1 MPRLQ
6 FNGKLRIRQYIISD
20 PSTVFY
26 IEYYSS
32 LKKTSSADWQQQMRN
47 TPTQFCTSDHRS
59 DRLTSTTDYIR
70 SLPLIPDY
78 NPYYIDPDYGIDPY
92 WDAQIYNQHE
102 LQFYA
107 NFNKPQT
114 EIEPDCP
121 MTDRALN
128 HTLTIALVDP
138 WQANTNSCVLPTQ
151 EEPDTKF
158 NSFGPQVSLTSAVEA
173 RFVNTLVTRNGE
185 PDYVPLTTNL
195 GLKYKRRMLYF
206 PMDFGELT
214 LDGLVD
220 TGALSSAIPEA
231 DLRKIRLLAPQSI
244 VKEGPAPNFQIMVAN
259 GQLETPKSTVELKF
273 EVGDIEFHEIFI
285 VMEKLTSPLIGLS
298 FLQRNN
304 TILDMRQGV
313 LNFPFFSMQLKT
325 ADHKYTN
332 VMEPIC
338 TQEDITIPPNDR
350 HLVTLSSQMY
360 DDTTVTGILQPSNA
374 LTEDGDIA
382 FCAALVTLTSGQ
394 VEIHLNNFTD
404 HPYTLKRGSHVANFS
419 VMTPGQ
425 MKYVKP
431 IDPVTTWHLL
441 QDNPE
446 NAAFY
451 VSSLIKS
458 SKPEDFRENY
468 WFPTPEDPG
477 DPQQHTP
484 IQKRILTELLN
495 LQELEKLNPQDDP
508 ESRRR
513 FLANFDWTDS
523 MLQSDEI
530 TRIENL
536 LVEFHDIFARHR
548 FDIGMN
554 EEFKVKLTPKDDS
567 PAYSQSLPTPINLKE
582 DILVELA
589 LLQRYGII
597 TTLPFSK
604 YASPIFAQKKP
615 NGKLRLLVDL
625 RKINN
630 LISDDYINNNHP
642 VSTLTDAAQHMAGKK
657 LFCKLDCSQAYH
669 CLQMADQ
676 RSIEMLAFNFASRT
690 FAYRRLAQG
699 LSRALS
705 AFSSFMREYLDK
717 VIKAD
722 QCAQYVDDIGI
733 AANDAEQ
740 LIKNLRATFQCIRE
754 AGLKLTMHKCHFGAT
769 EIDFLGRTITP
780 VGVRPQRPRVQNFLE
795 NTKFP
800 KSKKAL
806 QRYLG
811 FLNYYRNYIPRLSE
825 RLTPFFKLLKNDE
838 KVLVTPDLLEK
849 FTDINKALDRC
860 CELALKQPLPNKQIA
875 LMTDAS
881 FMAAG
886 YAVLIED
893 DPQEKYTST
902 RKAFAPVAY
911 GSKTFSPAQL
921 KMSIYAKEFLAIF
934 FAFKEFGHIF
944 WGTPKPVIILT
955 DNKSVTRFFQ
965 TKIIP
970 PTLWNACDYVIQFN
984 FTIAHIPGKNNT
996 AADYLSRLEISP
1008 KEKLILRIREDI
1020 PTTPIELHV
1029 QSAGITE
1036 EEQIFYTDDE
1046 DETEEQ
1052 IWQRKKKSRD
1062 NPSNQL
1068 PDISFQKF
1076 TTHHSNYQKLPI
1088 CQKLAN
1094 TNTVTIEQNNDVI
1107 LQQLKLKIQKEEYSE
1122 TILIQDTR
1130 YQHYLRQLDRLSI
1143 QNEIITRQYYDETG
1157 TVKYNQVLLPKHLVT
1172 ELLESLHGKAN
1183 RHPGIAKM
1191 LQEIRSKYYYPG
1203 IAKIVRKW
1211 VNGCETCI
1219 KDKRT
1224 PNELIN
1230 PELLNLPEWTLG
1242 PEDAMQIDL
1251 LPNLPP
1257 SGGYENIITAMDVFS
1272 RYLFAY
1278 PVTDASAAITAKVI
1292 IDIMTKHT
1300 YLPTT
1305 LITDKGS
1312 AFTSKL
1318 VAEIAQILG
1327 IQIKCATTKH
1337 PQTIGKLERT
1347 HASLKTN
1354 LKMASGEYRRQWHKY
1369 LPLAV
1374 LNYNTSYHS
1383 TLGCEPSRIF
1393 HGRIPYNIL
1402 DHKLGLNP
1410 NPQVLP
1416 TTDFAE
1422 EFQRRSQVL
1431 IDSTKKNI
1439 MQSYLKYKEY
1449 YDRKAKAAPL
1459 KLNDYCFILQ
1469 PIADHQGSKIPFREF
1484 RWIGPYII
1492 EKVLPNDNYIVRKL
1506 NSNKTQILHRIR
1518 LRKYEPNTDLQDVR
1532 PEGNLQPDDEI
1543 VIPQDDLYVITWE
1556 TNFEDFAST
1565 RRQPTYEQSTERPEI
1580 TSGEDTNFDQPD
1592 QILTDVDLQ
1601 STRHD
1606 ETEETLPERIMPD
1619 SDDDSIPGEETS
1631 SGGSDT
1637 IVPEVSESENDE
1649 MIVENESPR
1658 GGRYN
1663 LRPNPTPNYSEEYRY

>member
-1 MPRLQ
+1 M
-6 FNGKLRIRQYIISD
+6 
-20 PSTVFY
+20 
-26 IEYYSS
+26 
-32 LKKTSSADWQQQMRN
+32 
-47 TPTQFCTSDHRS
+47 
-59 DRLTSTTDYIR
+59 
-70 SLPLIPDY
+70 
-78 NPYYIDPDYGIDPY
+78 
-92 WDAQIYNQHE
+92 
-102 LQFYA
+102 
-107 NFNKPQT
+107 
-114 EIEPDCP
+114 EIELDSYDI
-121 MTDRALN
+121 DRTLN
-128 HTLTIALVDP
+128 LTLTKALVDP
-138 WQANTNSCVLPTQ
+138 WQYNRTTTTLPIP
-151 EEPDTKF
+151 EESTTKP
-158 NSFGPQVSLTSAVEA
+158 SEEGSMVMLTAAVEE
-173 RFVNTLVTRNGE
+173 RFVNTLISRAGE

-244 VKEGPAPNFQIMVAN
+244 IKEGPAPNFQIMVAN

-273 EVGDIEFHEIFI
+273 EVGDIDFHEIFI

-338 TQEDITIPPNDR
+338 TREDITIPPNDR
-350 HLVTLSSQMY
+350 HMVSMCSQMY
-360 DDTTVTGILQPSNA
+360 EDTTVTGILQSSNDLA
-374 LTEDGDIA
+374 EDGDIT
-382 FCAALVTLTSGQ
+382 FCAALVTLTQGQ
-394 VEIHLNNFTD
+394 ASIHVNNFTD
-404 HPYTLKRGSHVANFS
+404 QPYTLKRGSHIANFS
-419 VMTPGQ
+419 VLTPEQ
-425 MKYVKP
+425 LKYVKP

-446 NAAFY
+446 NAVYYA
-451 VSSLIKS
+451 SSLIKS
-458 SKPEDFRENY
+458 PKTEDNSENY
-468 WFPTPEDPG
+468 WFPTPEQPG
-477 DPQQHTP
+477 DPQTHTP
-484 IQKRILTELLN
+484 IQQRILKELRN
-495 LQELEKLNPQDDP
+495 LQELEKLNPQDDL
-508 ESRRR
+508 ESRKQ
-513 FLANFDWTDS
+513 FLANFDWADS
-523 MLQSDEI
+523 TLNPTEI
-530 TRIENL
+530 AQIEEL

-554 EEFKVKLTPKDDS
+554 EDFKVKLTPKDDS

-589 LLQRYGII
+589 LLHRYGII

-642 VSTLTDAAQHMAGKK
+642 VSTLTDAAQHMAGKR

-733 AANDAEQ
+733 AANNATQ
-740 LIKNLRATFQCIRE
+740 LINNLRATFECIRT
-754 AGLKLTMHKCHFGAT
+754 AGLKLTMHKCHFGAK

-780 VGVRPQRPRVQNFLE
+780 EGVRPQRPRVQNFLE
-795 NTKFP
+795 KTKFP

-825 RLTPFFKLLKNDE
+825 KLTPFFKLLKNDA
-838 KVLVTPDLLEK
+838 KVMVTPDLLEQ
-849 FTDINKALDRC
+849 FTEINKALDRC

-881 FMAAG
+881 FSAAG

-893 DPQEKYTST
+893 DPMEKYSST

-944 WGTPKPVIILT
+944 WGTPQPVIILT

-996 AADYLSRLEISP
+996 AADYLSRLEICP

-1020 PTTPIELHV
+1020 STTPIELNV
-1029 QSAGITE
+1029 QSAGVTE
-1036 EEQIFYTDDE
+1036 EDQIFYTDDNE
-1046 DETEEQ
+1046 ETEEQ
-1052 IWQRKKKSRD
+1052 IWQRKKDARS
-1062 NPSNQL
+1062 NPTNQL
-1068 PDISFQKF
+1068 PDITLGKLSAH
-1076 TTHHSNYQKLPI
+1076 TTVFSHQTTLQRLSNPTTM
-1088 CQKLAN
+1088 A
-1094 TNTVTIEQNNDVI
+1094 IEQQNDVV
-1107 LQQLKLKIQKEEYSE
+1107 LHQLRLKLQKEEYSE
-1122 TILIQDTR
+1122 TILQQDSR
-1130 YQHYLRQLDRLSI
+1130 YRHYCSQIDRLSV
-1143 QNEIITRQYYDETG
+1143 QDDVVLRDYYDETG
-1157 TVKYNQVLLPKHLVT
+1157 SVQYRQALLPKHLVS
-1172 ELLESLHGKAN
+1172 ELLQSLHGTAHK
-1183 RHPGIAKM
+1183 HPGISKM
-1191 LQEIRSKYYYPG
+1191 LCEIRQKYYYPG
-1203 IAKIVRKW
+1203 IAKIVKKW
-1211 VNGCETCI
+1211 VQGCETCI
-1219 KDKRT
+1219 KDKRIKNPSIT
-1224 PNELIN
+1224 
-1230 PELLNLPEWTLG
+1230 PELLNLPEWDLG
-1242 PEDAMQIDL
+1242 PEDALQIDL

-1257 SGGYENIITAMDVFS
+1257 SGGYENVITALDVFS

-1278 PVTDASAAITAKVI
+1278 PVADASASTTAKVL
-1292 IDIMTKHT
+1292 IDIMTRHA

-1305 LITDKGS
+1305 LITDKGT
-1312 AFTSKL
+1312 AFTSRL
-1318 VAEIAQILG
+1318 VDEVTKILG

-1347 HASLKTN
+1347 HASLKGN

-1374 LNYNTSYHS
+1374 LNYNTTYHS
-1383 TLGCEPSRIF
+1383 SLGCEPSRIF
-1393 HGRIPYNIL
+1393 HGRVPYNIL
-1402 DHKLGLNP
+1402 DHRLGLNP
-1410 NPQVLP
+1410 NPKILP
-1416 TTDFAE
+1416 STDFAE
-1422 EFQRRSQVL
+1422 ELQRRTQIL
-1431 IDSTKKNI
+1431 IDRTKKNI

-1459 KLNDYCFILQ
+1459 HQGDYCFILQ
-1469 PIADHQGSKIPFREF
+1469 PLADNQGSKIPFREF
-1484 RWIGPYII
+1484 RWIGPYVI
-1492 EKVLPNDNYIVRKL
+1492 EKVLPNENYIVRKL
-1506 NSNKTQILHRIR
+1506 SSNKTQILHRIR
-1518 LRKYEPNTDLQDVR
+1518 LRKYIPNTELCDVR
-1532 PEGNLQPDDEI
+1532 PEGNLQADDEI
-1543 VIPQDDLYVITWE
+1543 IIPQDDLYIISWE
-1556 TNFEDFAST
+1556 TEFAEFPPHLDTGDTPDDFPTNSDQPDAINTDLDLRST
-1565 RRQPTYEQSTERPEI
+1565 RRDANSNDNAATPREHQNSDIDSRSTGPNKDTDSAVTEQPAENSPDMDLRSNRPQSTTDPEI
-1580 TSGEDTNFDQPD
+1580 
-1592 QILTDVDLQ
+1592 
-1601 STRHD
+1601 
-1606 ETEETLPERIMPD
+1606 EEMPFKSPSEMPN
-1619 SDDDSIPGEETS
+1619 SDFSNS
-1631 SGGSDT
+1631 SGRDIS
-1637 IVPEVSESENDE
+1637 VPDLLEREDDE
-1649 MIVENESPR
+1649 KVVENESPR
-1658 GGRYN
+1658 GGKYN
-1663 LRPNPTPNYSEEYRY
+1663 LRPNPTPNFTDEYRY